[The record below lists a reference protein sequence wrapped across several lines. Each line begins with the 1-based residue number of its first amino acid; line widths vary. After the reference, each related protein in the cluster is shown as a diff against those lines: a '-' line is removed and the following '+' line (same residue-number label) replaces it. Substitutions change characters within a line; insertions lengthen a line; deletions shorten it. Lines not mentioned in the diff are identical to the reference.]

1 MQKYTQQIMIYDPLM
16 FLCLCQFFSPL
27 FLIFWNFCFALLSLQ
42 LFNGFLPFLFTHS
55 DKQQTHNTLSCCL
68 TGLLQCH
75 FGLDNVPPTTELLGL
90 TGADFSQARINVHC
104 ANINEMI
111 ITVHNKRLT
120 RWLHHC
126 MPVPPT
132 SLLTHP
138 VLVYLLANWTAS
150 GGHVATARKIIH
162 SEVY

>member
-68 TGLLQCH
+68 TGLVHAFRQTTDTQH
-75 FGLDNVPPTTELLGL
+75 TELLFNRPSPMSLRLGQCSPHNRTSGFNWSRFL
-90 TGADFSQARINVHC
+90 TGQNQC
-104 ANINEMI
+104 
-111 ITVHNKRLT
+111 
-120 RWLHHC
+120 
-126 MPVPPT
+126 
-132 SLLTHP
+132 SLCK
-138 VLVYLLANWTAS
+138 Y
-150 GGHVATARKIIH
+150 
-162 SEVY
+162 